1 MSHGDYFCFSF
12 FSIAYSIIPSFLAAR
27 KHVIDDAI
35 DGRPEPGE
43 GEAVVKILQAD
54 GGYIYRVQ
62 VTLG

>member
-1 MSHGDYFCFSF
+1 M
-12 FSIAYSIIPSFLAAR
+12 
-27 KHVIDDAI
+27 IDDAI

-62 VTLG
+62 VTLRLKTIIFLIN